1 MLALI
6 ATSYFHGISLTLAM
20 CPCDF
25 IMEGFYQDGKDGIH
39 ERPDNHESS
48 VSSVSVGH
56 HAAEAFQIIG
66 SIYVQGN
73 KGFSEG
79 MLTNP
84 HGH

>member
-1 MLALI
+1 
-6 ATSYFHGISLTLAM
+6 
-20 CPCDF
+20 
-25 IMEGFYQDGKDGIH
+25 MEGFCQDGKDGIH

-56 HAAEAFQIIG
+56 HAAGAFQIIG
-66 SIYVQGN
+66 SICVQGN

-84 HGH
+84 HGHWP